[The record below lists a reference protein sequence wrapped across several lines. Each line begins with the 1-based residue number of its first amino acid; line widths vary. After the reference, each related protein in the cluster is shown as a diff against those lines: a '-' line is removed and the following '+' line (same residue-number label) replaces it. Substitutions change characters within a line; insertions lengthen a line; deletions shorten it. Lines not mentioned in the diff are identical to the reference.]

1 MMHKW
6 WVRGL
11 LVAGAIVL
19 GGALVW
25 LLRQE
30 VPNVFAVGIIGAL
43 LGCMLAL
50 ILTSFFQK

>member
-1 MMHKW
+1 MMRKW